1 MRRRDAIRAGGSA
14 VVVALAGCTSGSG
27 DDDAGSGF
35 DDVSSPWSREGEVY
49 HPSHSIGMRMLD
61 MVQSGSLTVGLA
73 SKYTE
78 RFWTVTGERTKRV
91 GVEDEYNAI
100 HLMVSVWDTE
110 TGTVL
115 PVDTGLRVA
124 VERDGERLTERA
136 MWPMLSQR
144 MGFHFGDN
152 IQFPDQGSYTLVVD
166 VGDTSVERI
175 GDGDF
180 DGSETLRLGYEFD
193 RTTRNLVPVEKLL
206 DRRGDADALQPMQ
219 MERWPLS
226 VAPARSGLPGT
237 VLGSGRSDGA
247 VFDDR
252 DDRWTGRDGLTTD
265 AVQSVRPAAD
275 VAVAVGRTPG
285 NNRLR
290 RPALDGDRPRAWL
303 SLPDDARRTRVGRRA
318 DRECRFTATGR
329 PPRRV
334 RDGVSRDV
342 RRDRHRLTVSPVTGR
357 PRVRGRAGTRRRR
370 PWAR

>member
-180 DGSETLRLGYEFD
+180 GGSETLRLGYEFD

-219 MERWPLS
+219 MEGWPLS
-226 VAPARSGLPGT
+226 VAPSRSELPGT

-247 VFDDR
+247 VFVVSTTETTDGPVVTVSPRTPYNRFVLPLMSLSLSVERRGTTVSD
-252 DDRWTGRDGLTTD
+252 GRLSTAIGPERGYHYRTTLDGLE
-265 AVQSVRPAAD
+265 S
-275 VAVAVGRTPG
+275 
-285 NNRLR
+285 
-290 RPALDGDRPRAWL
+290 GD
-303 SLPDDARRTRVGRRA
+303 
-318 DRECRFTATGR
+318 E
-329 PPRRV
+329 
-334 RDGVSRDV
+334 
-342 RRDRHRLTVSPVTGR
+342 LTVSVDSPPQVARHVGYETAFLEMSDVT
-357 PRVRGRAGTRRRR
+357 VTA
-370 PWAR
+370 